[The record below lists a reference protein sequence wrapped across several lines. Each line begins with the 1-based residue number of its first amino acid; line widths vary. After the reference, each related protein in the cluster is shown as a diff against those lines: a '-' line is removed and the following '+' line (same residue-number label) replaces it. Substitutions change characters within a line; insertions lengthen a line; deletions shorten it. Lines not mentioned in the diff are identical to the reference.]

1 MNYHYH
7 TKQTVIY
14 LLLVMLAASST
25 LAAERSRRNNGDRE
39 AGTSEKDLQKEK
51 MRQEAT
57 KSFPEVSD
65 ALTGILEKVSM
76 NQVAEAAAI
85 EQSHQL
91 LDENKRNG
99 WAYDDAQ
106 KGEYMLLQAWTSFYE
121 GNSEDAVNWSMR
133 AAKTDAANGDAWIS
147 QGLFCMLNGKRP
159 MMPRVKKPKAKR
171 RNDSD
176 GSRPRSSRRK
186 NVEGMSPFE
195 SSSTSTKPYG
205 EEGVLEFDMSLL
217 RSEMLKKRFDRSEYH
232 SVDGSAV
239 EYIPGEDTLCVLFW
253 QLKEVTPDA
262 NDVPSS
268 NESSNDFMMG
278 YGGGAVN
285 SWIMISKASG
295 NT

>member
-25 LAAERSRRNNGDRE
+25 FAAERPRRNNGDRE
-39 AGTSEKDLQKEK
+39 SGTSEKDLQKEK

-76 NQVAEAAAI
+76 NQVPEAAAI

-121 GNSEDAVNWSMR
+121 GNPDDAV
-133 AAKTDAANGDAWIS
+133 
-147 QGLFCMLNGKRP
+147 
-159 MMPRVKKPKAKR
+159 RVM
-171 RNDSD
+171 N
-176 GSRPRSSRRK
+176 
-186 NVEGMSPFE
+186 
-195 SSSTSTKPYG
+195 
-205 EEGVLEFDMSLL
+205 L
-217 RSEMLKKRFDRSEYH
+217 
-232 SVDGSAV
+232 
-239 EYIPGEDTLCVLFW
+239 
-253 QLKEVTPDA
+253 
-262 NDVPSS
+262 
-268 NESSNDFMMG
+268 
-278 YGGGAVN
+278 
-285 SWIMISKASG
+285 
-295 NT
+295 

>member
-91 LDENKRNG
+91 LD
-99 WAYDDAQ
+99 
-106 KGEYMLLQAWTSFYE
+106 
-121 GNSEDAVNWSMR
+121 
-133 AAKTDAANGDAWIS
+133 
-147 QGLFCMLNGKRP
+147 
-159 MMPRVKKPKAKR
+159 
-171 RNDSD
+171 
-176 GSRPRSSRRK
+176 
-186 NVEGMSPFE
+186 
-195 SSSTSTKPYG
+195 
-205 EEGVLEFDMSLL
+205 
-217 RSEMLKKRFDRSEYH
+217 
-232 SVDGSAV
+232 
-239 EYIPGEDTLCVLFW
+239 
-253 QLKEVTPDA
+253 
-262 NDVPSS
+262 
-268 NESSNDFMMG
+268 
-278 YGGGAVN
+278 
-285 SWIMISKASG
+285 
-295 NT
+295 